1 MNDLSHNTCYYY
13 VQITISKDIIIM
25 DMVYDN
31 YSLILKIV
39 KKINRINI
47 NSIKLIYFNKNN
59 IFLIKIINMIYL
71 GNYKIHSFSFKKN
84 YL

>member
-39 KKINRINI
+39 KK
-47 NSIKLIYFNKNN
+47 LIE
-59 IFLIKIINMIYL
+59 LILIQ
-71 GNYKIHSFSFKKN
+71 
-84 YL
+84 